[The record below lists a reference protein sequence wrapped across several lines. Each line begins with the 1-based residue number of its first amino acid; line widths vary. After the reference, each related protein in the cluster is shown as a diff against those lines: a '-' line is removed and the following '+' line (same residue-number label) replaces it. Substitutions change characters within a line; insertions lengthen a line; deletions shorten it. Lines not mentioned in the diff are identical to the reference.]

1 MNVIVS
7 FAKMLNKKTKVLY
20 FDLQIRCGLGAQ
32 QMFSQKCV

>member
-7 FAKMLNKKTKVLY
+7 FAKMLNKKTKVFY

-32 QMFSQKCV
+32 QMFFQKSV